1 MFLPLLSSG
10 HEPLNIIVN
19 FPLFSIILAF
29 VAVVVCSLVNRKVA
43 RAVTLCVEGVVAILN
58 LILMFYMYKHEGY
71 IDFAMGH
78 FGAPIGNAI
87 RIGTLEA
94 LLTSAFSLVLIAS
107 VLGGDKHLKQ
117 DIPEQ
122 KLNYFYVLFNLIL
135 VALTALVYT
144 NDIFTGYVFL
154 EVATLASI
162 GITMIRDRGRST
174 IAAIRYMIFNLLGSG
189 LFLIGITLLYD
200 WTGYLSM
207 TWTTEKGEIVKLADI
222 VTAVLAKGE
231 STPLVYLTFSLI
243 TVGLAIKSGL
253 FPFHF
258 WMPDT
263 YGTSTTA
270 SRCVLSGLVS
280 KGYIILLIKM
290 LYRCFGIENV
300 RASGLLNM
308 LFILGVLGMIIGS
321 YNAIKQKNINK
332 MIAFSSAAQ
341 IGYIYMGI
349 GSGVTIGLI
358 AAFFHILV
366 HAVTKPLIFLSA
378 SRLEDNSK
386 SREFKDLKGAGYGA
400 KLAGLVFSL
409 GALSMVGFPVTA
421 GFITKI
427 LFASGAFRTNT
438 TMMFI
443 MLGALVISTVL
454 NAIYFIHTM
463 ITIYSRNE
471 DHYHA
476 KPDKDK
482 PFVVS
487 TLLLVALNVILGV
500 IPYLIVPMI
509 TDGIY
514 KFI

>member
-1 MFLPLLSSG
+1 MFNFPMLSAHAPLDFV
-10 HEPLNIIVN
+10 VN

-29 VAVVVCSLVNRKVA
+29 VGVVICSLVNNKIA
-43 RAVTLCVEGVVAILN
+43 RFVTLLIEGIVAVLN
-58 LILMFYMYKHEGY
+58 LILMFYMLKHEGY

-94 LLTSAFSLVLIAS
+94 LLTCVFSLVMIGA
-107 VLGGDKHLKQ
+107 VLGGDKHLKR

-122 KLNYFYVLFNLIL
+122 KLHFFYVLFNLIL
-135 VALTALVYT
+135 VALTALIYT

-154 EVATLASI
+154 EIATLASI
-162 GITMIRDRGRST
+162 GITMIRDQGRST
-174 IAAIRYMIFNLLGSG
+174 IAAVRYMIFNLMGSG

-207 TWTTEKGEIVKLADI
+207 TWTTEAGEVVKLADI
-222 VTAVLAKGE
+222 VTEILAKGNQ
-231 STPLVYLTFSLI
+231 TPLVYLTFSLI

-263 YGTSTTA
+263 YGSSTTA
-270 SRCVLSGLVS
+270 SKGVLSGLIS
-280 KGYIILLIKM
+280 KGYIILLLKM
-290 LYRCFGIENV
+290 IHRCFGIENV
-300 RASGLLNM
+300 RASGLLNV

-321 YNAIKQKNINK
+321 YNAIKQTNIKK

-349 GSGVTIGLI
+349 GIGTNLGLI

-366 HAVTKPLIFLSA
+366 HAITKPLIFISA

-400 KLAGLVFSL
+400 RLAGIIFSI

-427 LFASGAFRTNT
+427 MFASSSFEANT

-443 MLGALVISTVL
+443 MLGALVVSTIL

-463 ITIYSRNE
+463 ITIYSKNE

-487 TLLLVALNVILGV
+487 TVLLVAMNLILGV
-500 IPYLIVPMI
+500 IPYLIVPVI
-509 TDGIY
+509 VDGIH
-514 KFI
+514 KFM

>member
-1 MFLPLLSSG
+1 MFNFPLLSA
-10 HEPLNIIVN
+10 HAPLDFIVN

-29 VAVVVCSLVNRKVA
+29 VGVVICSLVNRKVA
-43 RAVTLCVEGVVAILN
+43 RVTTLCIEGIVAVLN
-58 LILMFYMYKHEGY
+58 FALMLYMLKHDGY

-94 LLTSAFSLVLIAS
+94 LLVCVFSLVMIGA
-107 VLGGDKHLKQ
+107 VLGGDKHLKR

-122 KLNYFYVLFNLIL
+122 KLHFFYVLFNLIL
-135 VALTALVYT
+135 VALTALIYT

-154 EVATLASI
+154 EIATLASI
-162 GITMIRDRGRST
+162 GITMIRDQGRST
-174 IAAIRYMIFNLLGSG
+174 IAAVRYMIFNLMGSG

-207 TWTTEKGEIVKLADI
+207 TWVNEAGEIVKLADI
-222 VTAVLAKGE
+222 VTAVLVKGNQ
-231 STPLVYLTFSLI
+231 TPLVYLTFSLI

-270 SRCVLSGLVS
+270 SSCVLSGLIS
-280 KGYIILLIKM
+280 KGYIILLLKM
-290 LYRCFGIENV
+290 LHRCFGIENV
-300 RASGLLNM
+300 RACGLLNV

-321 YNAIKQKNINK
+321 YNAIKQTNIKK

-349 GSGVTIGLI
+349 GIGTNLGLI

-366 HAVTKPLIFLSA
+366 HAITKPLIFISA

-400 KLAGLVFSL
+400 KLAGITFSI

-427 LFASGAFRTNT
+427 MFASSSFEANT

-443 MLGALVISTVL
+443 MLGALVVSTIL

-463 ITIYSRNE
+463 ITIYSKNE

-482 PFVVS
+482 PFVIS
-487 TLLLVALNVILGV
+487 TVLLVVMNLILGV
-500 IPYLIVPMI
+500 IPYLIVPI
-509 TDGIY
+509 IVDGIH
-514 KFI
+514 KFM